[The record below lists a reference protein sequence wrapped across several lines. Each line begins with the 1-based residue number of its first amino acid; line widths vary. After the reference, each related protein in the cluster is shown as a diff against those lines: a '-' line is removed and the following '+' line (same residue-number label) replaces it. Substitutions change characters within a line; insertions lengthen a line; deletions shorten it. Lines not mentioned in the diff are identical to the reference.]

1 MNGINYGRVV
11 LGGLAA
17 GVVANVC
24 DFLISAYLM
33 ADDLQRMTRRLGL
46 DWELVNSSSVFL
58 TWTVV
63 DFLYGLLI
71 VWVYAAIRPRFG
83 PGPKTAV
90 VAALAIYA
98 APTMVLFGFQSMG
111 VFATDSFLKNA
122 LFSAITA
129 VLAGLAG
136 GAVYKE
142 S

>member
-1 MNGINYGRVV
+1 M
-11 LGGLAA
+11 
-17 GVVANVC
+17 
-24 DFLISAYLM
+24 
-33 ADDLQRMTRRLGL
+33 
-46 DWELVNSSSVFL
+46 
-58 TWTVV
+58 
-63 DFLYGLLI
+63 
-71 VWVYAAIRPRFG
+71 
-83 PGPKTAV
+83 TAV
-90 VAALAIYA
+90 VAGLAIYA